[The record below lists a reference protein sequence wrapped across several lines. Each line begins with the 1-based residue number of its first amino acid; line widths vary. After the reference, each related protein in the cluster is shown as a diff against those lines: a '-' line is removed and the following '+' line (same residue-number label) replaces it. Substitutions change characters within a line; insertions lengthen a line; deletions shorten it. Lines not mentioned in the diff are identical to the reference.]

1 MLFSVSVVKLVNI
14 LFIATG
20 IGICGLCFLQ
30 VTSSTHLKDV
40 IKRYFQVF
48 FLAILLYI
56 TMHLAREIMEGQPGN
71 GIRIALMIVTGIEI
85 FTAGLMAVLMSMLI
99 VYQTQPKKYDKGI
112 RIFLILM
119 FGGHA
124 ILVMMGTVTG
134 SVFFFDASNIYHR
147 GNLYSLS
154 SLAPMLMLILDS
166 VLMIRYRDK
175 FVRRVATAFWLYLLS
190 PLVAIVIQSFTYG
203 LQLIIFA
210 TVNSAVY
217 MFSVIIHTL
226 NEKFAAQ
233 QAETSRLETELSLA
247 KRIQEDMLPNIFP
260 AFPERKEFS
269 IYASMKPAKEV
280 GGDFYDY
287 FFVDDNHLAMVMAD
301 VSGKGVPAALF
312 MMISKILT
320 ENIAL
325 TGKSPGEV
333 LEVVNNQI
341 CANNREE
348 MFVTVWLGILD
359 VKTGKLVASNA
370 GHEYPVIKEPDG
382 KFQEFKDKHGFVVG
396 GMTGT
401 KYSEY
406 ELTLK
411 PGSEIFLYTDG
422 VPEATDTNNQLFG
435 TERMVKALN
444 SVKDT
449 SPDKVLAAVDK
460 AVATFTKGAPQFDDM
475 TMLCLQFIG

>member
-1 MLFSVSVVKLVNI
+1 MIFSISVIKLINI

-40 IKRYFQVF
+40 IRRYFQVF

-56 TMHLAREIMEGQPGN
+56 TTHLAREIMEGLPGN
-71 GIRIALMIVTGIEI
+71 GIKIALMIVTGIEI
-85 FTAGLMAVLMSMLI
+85 FAAGLMAILMSMLI
-99 VYQTQPKKYDKGI
+99 IYQTQPEKYLKGI
-112 RIFLILM
+112 QIFLISL
-119 FGGHA
+119 FFAHA
-124 ILVMMGTVTG
+124 ILIILGCVTG
-134 SVFFFDASNIYHR
+134 SVFYFDADNNYHR
-147 GNLYSLS
+147 GNLYILS
-154 SLAPMLMLILDS
+154 NLSPMLMLVLDS

-175 FVRRVATAFWLYLLS
+175 FVRRIATAFWLYLLS
-190 PLVAIVIQSFTYG
+190 PLAAIVIQSFTYG

-210 TVNSAVY
+210 TVISALY
-217 MFSVIIHTL
+217 MFSVIIHSL
-226 NEKFAAQ
+226 NDKFEAQ

-260 AFPERKEFS
+260 AFPDRKEFN
-269 IYASMKPAKEV
+269 IYATMRTAKEV

-287 FFVDDNHLAMVMAD
+287 FFVDEDHLAMVMAD

-325 TGKSPGEV
+325 TGKSPKEV
-333 LEVVNNQI
+333 LEAVNNQI

-348 MFVTVWLGILD
+348 MFVTVWLGLLN
-359 VKTGKLVASNA
+359 VKTGKLVAANA
-370 GHEYPVIKEPDG
+370 GHEYPVIKQPGGNFE
-382 KFQEFKDKHGFVVG
+382 ELKDKHGFVVG
-396 GMTGT
+396 GIAGT

-411 PGSEIFLYTDG
+411 PGSELFLYTDG
-422 VPEATDTNNQLFG
+422 VPEATDTENQLFG
-435 TERMVKALN
+435 TERMIKALN
-444 SVKDT
+444 SVKNT

-460 AVATFTKGAPQFDDM
+460 AVAAFTKGAPQFDDM
-475 TMLCLQFIG
+475 TMLCLHFNG